1 VKRKRICLLHVP
13 VFNPARAIGG
23 AEVIAVDYVRWLSEE
38 NDVTVLHG
46 FVGQPQRPAVT
57 DYPAEIVPG
66 FRLDDHE
73 FKQLGHIRPNFT
85 AAGMARV
92 TSADVIMSVENS
104 LDMPTP
110 AARIV
115 VMGGVGY
122 PHTYD
127 IMRNRAWDRL
137 VVPSSLVAQQVSEVV
152 GDNPQVTVIENGIDT
167 GLFSPNGDRPES
179 RPLRLLIPS
188 RPTPDKGFA
197 RAAELTSALAAAGY
211 AATLVIFD
219 QPDGFSQEGLR
230 PLAAESGCDVEIL
243 PWQPRSAMPG
253 IYRES
258 DLTLCLGTAVE
269 GFGLVAAESVACGTP
284 VLSHSGG
291 FLKQM
296 LPAGHGLY
304 HADPA
309 LPAGQLA
316 QEALTAIREGRK
328 LCLQHGRP
336 YIENRYSLRRMGEQ
350 FTDLVRTL

>member
-1 VKRKRICLLHVP
+1 MKRKRICLLHVP

-23 AEVIAVDYVRWLSEE
+23 AEVIAVDVVRWLSEE

-46 FVGQPQRPAVT
+46 FLGEPAEPTAT

-66 FRLDDHE
+66 FRLGDHG
-73 FKQLGHIRPNFT
+73 FKQLGHIRPDFT
-85 AAGMARV
+85 AAAMETV

-110 AARIV
+110 TARV
-115 VMGGVGY
+115 VLMGGVGY
-122 PHTYD
+122 PHTHD
-127 IMRNRAWDRL
+127 IMRHRSWDRL
-137 VVPSSLVAQQVSEVV
+137 VVPSSMVARQVSEAV
-152 GDNPQVTVIENGIDT
+152 GSNPQVTVIENGIDT
-167 GLFSPNGDRPES
+167 NLFSPNGDRPDS

-188 RPTPDKGFA
+188 RPTLDKGFA
-197 RAAELTSALAAAGY
+197 RAAELTSALTAAGY

-230 PLAAESGCDVEIL
+230 GLAAESACDVEIL

-253 IYRES
+253 IYCDA

-291 FLKQM
+291 FLKEM
-296 LPAGHGLY
+296 LPADHGLY

-309 LPAGQLA
+309 LPAWQLA
-316 QEALTAIREGRK
+316 QEALSAVRAGRRQ
-328 LCLQHGRP
+328 CQQYGRP

-350 FTDLVRTL
+350 FTDLMRAL